1 MWHTMF
7 TKILPFSFFLSI
19 AIISVEKGSFLPEVI
34 TCAAPLTFF
43 PLFTK
48 VFLTKVLWKM
58 QLQPHAKKVANLSKH
73 KKKTFKNLEQ
83 PQMRH

>member
-19 AIISVEKGSFLPEVI
+19 AIIYVEKGSFFPEVI

-48 VFLTKVLWKM
+48 VFFLTKVLWKM
-58 QLQPHAKKVANLSKH
+58 QLHPHAKNVANLSKH
-73 KKKTFKNLEQ
+73 KRKHLKI
-83 PQMRH
+83 